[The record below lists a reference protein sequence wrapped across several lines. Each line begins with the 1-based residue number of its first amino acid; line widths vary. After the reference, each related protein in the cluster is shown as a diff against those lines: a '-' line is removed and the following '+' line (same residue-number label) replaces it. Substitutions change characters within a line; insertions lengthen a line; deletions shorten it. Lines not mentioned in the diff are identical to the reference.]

1 MGQKAPYIKA
11 ICVNFHSEIIAAE
24 PVWFLH
30 LIYLRCID
38 NSDLVLDSTIDSPV
52 AQKQAA
58 TDTRATSESLEL
70 PPLHAQSAQD
80 IADLY
85 LLWLQW
91 CICVH
96 IFLKF

>member
-11 ICVNFHSEIIAAE
+11 ICVNFLLETIAVEA
-24 PVWFLH
+24 VWFVH

-38 NSDLVLDSTIDSPV
+38 NSDLVLKSTIDSPV

-91 CICVH
+91 CICVLV
-96 IFLKF
+96 FLKF